1 MITDDLGPGEG
12 DVCVD
17 LRDGFADLVEA
28 LGVARAAGVV
38 LVLVEHGQHGP
49 VLRRAFSG
57 PHTRARIEKAREL
70 T

>member
-38 LVLVEHGQHGP
+38 LVLIEDGQHGP

-57 PHTRARIEKAREL
+57 PHTRESQGAYVVEA
-70 T
+70 

>member
-38 LVLVEHGQHGP
+38 LVLIEDGQHGP

-57 PHTRARIEKAREL
+57 PHTEHGSEKGSDL

>member
-38 LVLVEHGQHGP
+38 LVLIEHRQYGP

-57 PHTRARIEKAREL
+57 PHTRARVEKAREP

>member
-38 LVLVEHGQHGP
+38 LVLIEDGQHGP

-57 PHTRARIEKAREL
+57 QTRARIEKARDL

>member
-38 LVLVEHGQHGP
+38 LVLIEDRQHGP
-49 VLRRAFSG
+49 VLRRACFQVRPEHGS
-57 PHTRARIEKAREL
+57 EKARDL

>member
-38 LVLVEHGQHGP
+38 LVLIEDRQHGP
-49 VLRRAFSG
+49 VLRRAGFQVRPEHGS
-57 PHTRARIEKAREL
+57 EKARDL